1 MPRTILLGSDVYKEQ
16 GHWLSTPSYTTT
28 FQLTEYAGLSPGVIF
43 FEEEPGVLGGGPL
56 GVGVTEDL
64 P

>member
-16 GHWLSTPSYTTT
+16 GHWLPTPSYTTT
-28 FQLTEYAGLSPGVIF
+28 FKLIGYAGLSPGVF
-43 FEEEPGVLGGGPL
+43 FAEEPGVLGGGPL